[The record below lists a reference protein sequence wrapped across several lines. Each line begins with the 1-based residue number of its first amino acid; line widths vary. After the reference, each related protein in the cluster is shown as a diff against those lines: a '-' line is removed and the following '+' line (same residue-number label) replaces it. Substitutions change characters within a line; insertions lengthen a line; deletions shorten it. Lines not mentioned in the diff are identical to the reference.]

1 MNASIALLLEG
12 IGSQDAMVFDHRGS
26 RDGGPFDIRCS
37 KELLVEDEPS
47 LDPDVL
53 YVASSAVLEGM
64 ADRLCNMSVAVAGGL
79 QEGDILAGEKRCR
92 LVTIPGIGNVGE
104 LHNRLIDAQRR
115 LDDLDMRLTWA
126 SLERDS
132 LGAMLDVMAKEL
144 GEPLLATDSDDVLA
158 AYAVPDGLEVAD
170 AVFCHIRE
178 NNCILPDTPFY
189 DAFIAA
195 MPEGEEM
202 RDAVQLVSVPEARR
216 EYLNAM
222 MLRDGEPI
230 LDILMS
236 DEGKPFGRSTA
247 DMLLRL
253 KHLVEQAI
261 RLGSP
266 LGFPPPDRDSCVR
279 RLLDHIF
286 VREEIIEGYLHKHA
300 WHMDDRFYCVL
311 AQVEGPNAPAILSPL
326 ARQLRMGVLR
336 GAIVLVHGGEVACVV
351 QADSCPY
358 DMARLSEGLG
368 AIAKR
373 FSAKV
378 GVSCPFHDFREL
390 RRYYDSCRTAISYGV
405 REEPPRSVS
414 FFDDYAARHLEK
426 VLFGRSVN
434 EVLLDARAYDIK
446 RHDDEQDSDLL
457 RTLLTYLECGQNK
470 TLASQRLF
478 IHRNTFIYRIGT
490 IERVA
495 GIDLSTLDADRL
507 FHLMYTCRYLLS
519 RERV

>member
-1 MNASIALLLEG
+1 MNASIALLLDG
-12 IGSQDAMVFDHRGS
+12 IGSQDAKVFDYRAAG
-26 RDGGPFDIRCS
+26 DETPFDIRCS
-37 KELLVEDEPS
+37 KELIVPDTS
-47 LDPDVL
+47 ILDPDVL
-53 YVASSAVLEGM
+53 YVANEAMLGAMTGRLEG
-64 ADRLCNMSVAVAGGL
+64 LSVIAAGDLPG
-79 QEGDILAGEKRCR
+79 GEAFARENHCR
-92 LVTIPGIGNVGE
+92 LVTIAGWIGADE
-104 LHNRLIDAQRR
+104 LHNGLVDAQRD
-115 LDDLDMRLTWA
+115 LDDLDARLTWA
-126 SLERDS
+126 SLETDP
-132 LGAMLDVMAKEL
+132 LGAMLSVMAGVL

-158 AYAVPDGLEVAD
+158 AFAVPDGLEVAD
-170 AVFCHIRE
+170 AVFRHIRE

-202 RDAVQLVSVPEARR
+202 RRGVQLVHVPETKR

-236 DEGKPFGRSTA
+236 DEGGPFGLGTA
-247 DMLLRL
+247 DVLLRL
-253 KHLVEQAI
+253 KLLVEQAM

-266 LGFPPPDRDSCVR
+266 LGFPPPDKDSCVR

-286 VREEIIEGYLHKHA
+286 VREEIIEGYLRKHA

-311 AQVEGPNAPAILSPL
+311 ARVEGPNAPAILSPL
-326 ARQLRMGVLR
+326 ARQLRMGTLR
-336 GAIVLVHGGEVACVV
+336 DAIVLVHGGEVACVA

-358 DMARLSEGLG
+358 DMRCLSEGLG
-368 AIAKR
+368 AIARR

-390 RRYYDSCRTAISYGV
+390 RRYYDSCRTAISYGE
-405 REEPPRSVS
+405 REDPPREVS

-446 RHDDEQDSDLL
+446 RHDDEQGSDLL
-457 RTLLTYLECGQNK
+457 QTLLTYLECGQNK

-478 IHRNTFIYRIGT
+478 IHRNTLIYRIGT

-495 GIDLSTLDADRL
+495 DIDLSTLDADRL

-519 RERV
+519 RG